1 MQNLRRMNSSAILQ
15 LNIQH
20 STFNFFIMIKKLFTL
35 FICSISLAMT
45 FTSCSEE
52 AFDTDSVNKQTIL
65 VFYPWTGSQSSTGLL
80 GYLQNNIDSI
90 CDGIIDRKGLNN
102 SRVLVF
108 LSDKYNHSTLYDLQ
122 YNATTKSVDRVSL
135 KEYEGASY
143 ASAEG
148 IADIMNEVK
157 TQASALNYALIVGV
171 HGCGWTYASDWSRY
185 PYYARPSVTRPS
197 DSALSGYSAADNS
210 ATGYSAAGYS
220 ATGIS
225 SFSGI
230 QFGPDPNAPL
240 TRFFGSVSLAENA
253 MDISTLAEGIRE
265 SGLKMQYILFDA
277 CYMSNIETA
286 YELKDV
292 TNYMIA
298 SGSEIMAAGL
308 PYRSMWSYL
317 NSPTPN
323 YSSIVSTSVNFYK
336 NSSAPFCNLAAI
348 DCRQVEKLASVMK
361 DINAENQLQA
371 SVNLDSIQHLDGF
384 RPNLFYD
391 LETYVDS
398 LRPSGYLLD
407 QFKSQLKLTIKASD
421 HTDEAYTCI
430 YSSDS
435 FKIKNYCGITISDPS
450 QHSVA
455 IKGREKTGWWKATH

>member
-1 MQNLRRMNSSAILQ
+1 MCHALSTKHLTF
-15 LNIQH
+15 LNI
-20 STFNFFIMIKKLFTL
+20 NMIKKLFTL
-35 FICSISLAMT
+35 FICTISLAMT

-52 AFDTDSVNKQTIL
+52 AFDPDSVNKQTIL
-65 VFYPWTGSQSSTGLL
+65 VFYPWTGSKSSTGLL

-148 IADIMNEVK
+148 IADILNEVK
-157 TQASALNYALIVGV
+157 TKASALNYALIVGV

-185 PYYARPSVTRPS
+185 PNYARPSVTRPS

-210 ATGYSAAGYS
+210 ATGYS

-398 LRPSGYLLD
+398 LHPSGYLLD

>member
-1 MQNLRRMNSSAILQ
+1 
-15 LNIQH
+15 
-20 STFNFFIMIKKLFTL
+20 MIKKLFTL
-35 FICSISLAMT
+35 FICMISLAMT
-45 FTSCSEE
+45 FTGCSEE

-65 VFYPWTGSQSSTGLL
+65 VFYPWTGDKSRTGLL
-80 GYLQNNIDSI
+80 GDLQNNIDSI

-122 YNATTKSVDRVSL
+122 YNATTKSVDRVPL

-148 IADIMNEVK
+148 IADILNEVK
-157 TQASALNYALIVGV
+157 TKASALNYALIVGV

-185 PYYARPSVTRPS
+185 PYYARPSVTRPR
-197 DSALSGYSAADNS
+197 DNN
-210 ATGYSAAGYS
+210 
-220 ATGIS
+220 
-225 SFSGI
+225 FSGI

-317 NSPTPN
+317 NSSTPN
-323 YSSIVSTSVNFYK
+323 YSGIVSTSVNFYK
-336 NSSAPFCNLAAI
+336 NNSSAPFCNLAAI
-348 DCRQVEKLASVMK
+348 DCRQVEKLAGVMK
-361 DINAENQLQA
+361 DINAENQLLA
-371 SVNLDSIQHLDGF
+371 SVSLDSIQHLDGF

-398 LRPSGYLLD
+398 LHPSGYLLD
-407 QFKSQLKLTIKASD
+407 QFKNQLKLTIKASD
-421 HTDEAYTCI
+421 HTDEAYTYI
-430 YSSDS
+430 FSPDYI
-435 FKIKNYCGITISDPS
+435 KIKNYCGITISDPS

>member
-1 MQNLRRMNSSAILQ
+1 
-15 LNIQH
+15 
-20 STFNFFIMIKKLFTL
+20 MIKKLFTL
-35 FICSISLAMT
+35 FICMISLAMT

-90 CDGIIDRKGLNN
+90 SDGIIDRKGLNN

-122 YNATTKSVDRVSL
+122 YNATTKSVDRVPL

-185 PYYARPSVTRPS
+185 PYYARPSVTRPR
-197 DSALSGYSAADNS
+197 DNN
-210 ATGYSAAGYS
+210 
-220 ATGIS
+220 
-225 SFSGI
+225 FSGI
-230 QFGPDPNAPL
+230 QFGPDPNVPL

-317 NSPTPN
+317 NSATPN
-323 YSSIVSTSVNFYK
+323 YSGIVSTSVNFYK

-361 DINAENQLQA
+361 EINAQYQLSA
-371 SVNLDSIQHLDGF
+371 SVSLDSIQHLDGF
-384 RPNLFYD
+384 RPHLFYD

>member
-1 MQNLRRMNSSAILQ
+1 
-15 LNIQH
+15 
-20 STFNFFIMIKKLFTL
+20 MIKKLFTL

-45 FTSCSEE
+45 FTGCSEE

-65 VFYPWTGSQSSTGLL
+65 VFYPWTGSQSYTGLL
-80 GYLQNNIDSI
+80 GYLQTNIDSI

-108 LSDKYNHSTLYDLQ
+108 LSDKYNHSMLYDLQ
-122 YNATTKSVDRVSL
+122 YNATTKSVDRVPL

-148 IADIMNEVK
+148 IADILNEVK
-157 TQASALNYALIVGV
+157 TQASALNYALIVGA

-210 ATGYSAAGYS
+210 AA
-220 ATGIS
+220 GIS

-323 YSSIVSTSVNFYK
+323 YSGIVSTSVNFYK

-361 DINAENQLQA
+361 DINAEYQLSA
-371 SVNLDSIQHLDGF
+371 SVSLDSIQHLDGF

-407 QFKSQLKLTIKASD
+407 QFKNQLKLTIKASD
-421 HTDEAYTCI
+421 YTEEAYTYI
-430 YSSDS
+430 FSPDYI
-435 FKIKNYCGITISDPS
+435 KIKNYCGITISDPS

>member
-1 MQNLRRMNSSAILQ
+1 M
-15 LNIQH
+15 
-20 STFNFFIMIKKLFTL
+20 
-35 FICSISLAMT
+35 ISLAMT
-45 FTSCSEE
+45 FTGCSEE

-90 CDGIIDRKGLNN
+90 SDGIIDRKGLNN

-122 YNATTKSVDRVSL
+122 YNATTKSVDRVPL

-197 DSALSGYSAADNS
+197 DNN
-210 ATGYSAAGYS
+210 
-220 ATGIS
+220 
-225 SFSGI
+225 FSGI

-323 YSSIVSTSVNFYK
+323 YSGIVSTSVNFYK
-336 NSSAPFCNLAAI
+336 NNSSAPFCNLAAI

-361 DINAENQLQA
+361 DINAEYQLSA
-371 SVNLDSIQHLDGF
+371 SVSLDSIQHLDGF

-398 LRPSGYLLD
+398 LHPSGYLLD

>member
-1 MQNLRRMNSSAILQ
+1 
-15 LNIQH
+15 
-20 STFNFFIMIKKLFTL
+20 MIKKLFTL
-35 FICSISLAMT
+35 FICMISLAMT
-45 FTSCSEE
+45 FTGCSEE

-65 VFYPWTGSQSSTGLL
+65 VFYPWTGDKSRTGLL
-80 GYLQNNIDSI
+80 GDLQNNIDSI

-122 YNATTKSVDRVSL
+122 YNATTKSVDRVPL

-148 IADIMNEVK
+148 IADILNEVK
-157 TQASALNYALIVGV
+157 TKASALNYALIVGA
-171 HGCGWTYASDWSRY
+171 HGCGWTYASDWSKY
-185 PYYARPSVTRPS
+185 PDYARPSVTRPR
-197 DSALSGYSAADNS
+197 DNN
-210 ATGYSAAGYS
+210 
-220 ATGIS
+220 
-225 SFSGI
+225 FSGI

-323 YSSIVSTSVNFYK
+323 YSGIVSTSVNFYK
-336 NSSAPFCNLAAI
+336 NNSSAPFCNLAAI

-361 DINAENQLQA
+361 DINAEYQLSA
-371 SVNLDSIQHLDGF
+371 SVSLDSIQHLDGF

-398 LRPSGYLLD
+398 LHPSGYLLD

>member
-1 MQNLRRMNSSAILQ
+1 
-15 LNIQH
+15 
-20 STFNFFIMIKKLFTL
+20 MIKKLFTL
-35 FICSISLAMT
+35 FICMISLAMT

-65 VFYPWTGSQSSTGLL
+65 VFYPWTGSKSYTGLL

-122 YNATTKSVDRVSL
+122 YNATTKSVDRVPL

-148 IADIMNEVK
+148 IADILNEVK

-185 PYYARPSVTRPS
+185 PYYARPSVTRPR
-197 DSALSGYSAADNS
+197 DNN
-210 ATGYSAAGYS
+210 
-220 ATGIS
+220 
-225 SFSGI
+225 FSGI

-317 NSPTPN
+317 NSSTPN

-361 DINAENQLQA
+361 EINAQYQLSA
-371 SVNLDSIQHLDGF
+371 SVSLDSIQHLDGF

-398 LRPSGYLLD
+398 LHPSGYLLD

>member
-1 MQNLRRMNSSAILQ
+1 
-15 LNIQH
+15 
-20 STFNFFIMIKKLFTL
+20 MIKKLFTL

-122 YNATTKSVDRVSL
+122 YNATTKSVDRVPL

-148 IADIMNEVK
+148 IADILNEVK
-157 TQASALNYALIVGV
+157 TKASALNYALIVGV

-185 PYYARPSVTRPS
+185 PYYARPSVTRPR
-197 DSALSGYSAADNS
+197 DNN
-210 ATGYSAAGYS
+210 
-220 ATGIS
+220 
-225 SFSGI
+225 FSGI

-240 TRFFGSVSLAENA
+240 TRFFGSVSLTENA

-317 NSPTPN
+317 NSATPN
-323 YSSIVSTSVNFYK
+323 YSGIVSTSVNFYK

-361 DINAENQLQA
+361 EINAQYQLSA
-371 SVNLDSIQHLDGF
+371 SVSLDSIQHLDGF

-398 LRPSGYLLD
+398 LHPSGYLLD

>member
-1 MQNLRRMNSSAILQ
+1 
-15 LNIQH
+15 
-20 STFNFFIMIKKLFTL
+20 MIKKLFTL
-35 FICSISLAMT
+35 FICMISLAMT
-45 FTSCSEE
+45 FTGCSEE

-65 VFYPWTGSQSSTGLL
+65 VFYPWTGDKSRTGLL
-80 GYLQNNIDSI
+80 GDLQNNIDSI

-122 YNATTKSVDRVSL
+122 YNATTKSVDRVPL

-148 IADIMNEVK
+148 IADILNEVK
-157 TQASALNYALIVGV
+157 TKASALNYALIVGA

-185 PYYARPSVTRPS
+185 PYYARPSVTRPR
-197 DSALSGYSAADNS
+197 DNN
-210 ATGYSAAGYS
+210 
-220 ATGIS
+220 
-225 SFSGI
+225 FSGI

-323 YSSIVSTSVNFYK
+323 YSGIVSTSVNFYK
-336 NSSAPFCNLAAI
+336 NNSSAPFCNLAAI
-348 DCRQVEKLASVMK
+348 DCRQVEKLAGVMK

-398 LRPSGYLLD
+398 LHPSGYLLD
-407 QFKSQLKLTIKASD
+407 QFKNQLKLTIKASD
-421 HTDEAYTCI
+421 HTDEAYTYI
-430 YSSDS
+430 FSPDYI
-435 FKIKNYCGITISDPS
+435 KIKNYCGITISDPS

>member
-1 MQNLRRMNSSAILQ
+1 
-15 LNIQH
+15 
-20 STFNFFIMIKKLFTL
+20 MIKKLFTL
-35 FICSISLAMT
+35 FICMISLAMT
-45 FTSCSEE
+45 FTGCSEE

-65 VFYPWTGSQSSTGLL
+65 AFYPWTGGKSSTELL

-108 LSDKYNHSTLYDLQ
+108 LSDKYNHSMLYDLQ
-122 YNATTKSVDRVSL
+122 YNATTKSVDRVPL

-157 TQASALNYALIVGV
+157 TKASALNYALIVGV

-185 PYYARPSVTRPS
+185 PYYARPSVTRPR
-197 DSALSGYSAADNS
+197 DNN
-210 ATGYSAAGYS
+210 
-220 ATGIS
+220 
-225 SFSGI
+225 FSGI

-317 NSPTPN
+317 NSSTPN

-348 DCRQVEKLASVMK
+348 DCRQVEKLAGVMK

-398 LRPSGYLLD
+398 LHPSGYLLD

>member
-1 MQNLRRMNSSAILQ
+1 
-15 LNIQH
+15 
-20 STFNFFIMIKKLFTL
+20 MIKKLFTL
-35 FICSISLAMT
+35 FICMISLAMT
-45 FTSCSEE
+45 FTGCSEE

-65 VFYPWTGSQSSTGLL
+65 VFYPWTGDKSSTGLL

-108 LSDKYNHSTLYDLQ
+108 LSEKYNHSTLYDLQ
-122 YNATTKSVDRVSL
+122 YNATTKSVDRVPL

-148 IADIMNEVK
+148 IADILNEVK
-157 TQASALNYALIVGV
+157 TQANALNYALIVGV

-185 PYYARPSVTRPS
+185 PYYARPSVTRPR
-197 DSALSGYSAADNS
+197 DNN
-210 ATGYSAAGYS
+210 
-220 ATGIS
+220 
-225 SFSGI
+225 FSGI

-317 NSPTPN
+317 NSATPN
-323 YSSIVSTSVNFYK
+323 YSGIVSTSVNFYK

-361 DINAENQLQA
+361 EINAQYQLSA
-371 SVNLDSIQHLDGF
+371 SVSLDSIQHLDGF
-384 RPNLFYD
+384 RPHLFYD

>member
-1 MQNLRRMNSSAILQ
+1 
-15 LNIQH
+15 
-20 STFNFFIMIKKLFTL
+20 MIKKLFTL
-35 FICSISLAMT
+35 FICTISLAMT

-52 AFDTDSVNKQTIL
+52 AFDPDSVNKQTIL
-65 VFYPWTGSQSSTGLL
+65 VFYPWTGSKSSTGLL

-148 IADIMNEVK
+148 IADILNEVK
-157 TQASALNYALIVGV
+157 TKASALNYALIVGV

-185 PYYARPSVTRPS
+185 PYYARPSVTRPR
-197 DSALSGYSAADNS
+197 DNN
-210 ATGYSAAGYS
+210 
-220 ATGIS
+220 
-225 SFSGI
+225 FSGI

-323 YSSIVSTSVNFYK
+323 YSGIVSTSVNFYK

-348 DCRQVEKLASVMK
+348 DCRQVEKLAGVMK
-361 DINAENQLQA
+361 DINAEYQLSA
-371 SVNLDSIQHLDGF
+371 SVSLDSIQHLDGF

-398 LRPSGYLLD
+398 LHPSGYLLD

>member
-1 MQNLRRMNSSAILQ
+1 
-15 LNIQH
+15 
-20 STFNFFIMIKKLFTL
+20 MIKKLFTL

-45 FTSCSEE
+45 FTGCSEE

-65 VFYPWTGSQSSTGLL
+65 VFYPWTGSQSDTGLL
-80 GYLQNNIDSI
+80 GDLQNNIDSI

-108 LSDKYNHSTLYDLQ
+108 LSNKYNHSMLYDLQ
-122 YNATTKSVDRVSL
+122 YNATTKSVDRVPL

-148 IADIMNEVK
+148 IADILNEVK
-157 TQASALNYALIVGV
+157 TQASALNYALIVGA
-171 HGCGWTYASDWSRY
+171 HGCGWTYASDWSKY
-185 PYYARPSVTRPS
+185 PDYARPSVTRPS
-197 DSALSGYSAADNS
+197 DSALNGYSA
-210 ATGYSAAGYS
+210 TGYS

-317 NSPTPN
+317 NSSTPN

-348 DCRQVEKLASVMK
+348 DCRQVEKLAGVMK
-361 DINAENQLQA
+361 DINAEYQLSA
-371 SVNLDSIQHLDGF
+371 SVSLDSIQHLDGF

-398 LRPSGYLLD
+398 LHPSGYLLD

>member
-1 MQNLRRMNSSAILQ
+1 MCHAL
-15 LNIQH
+15 
-20 STFNFFIMIKKLFTL
+20 STKHLTFLDINMIKKLFTL

-65 VFYPWTGSQSSTGLL
+65 VFYPWTGSKSNTGLL

-122 YNATTKSVDRVSL
+122 YDATTKSVNRVPL
-135 KEYEGASY
+135 KEYEGTSY

-148 IADIMNEVK
+148 FADILNEVK
-157 TQASALNYALIVGV
+157 TQADALNYALIVGV

-185 PYYARPSVTRPS
+185 PYYARPSVTRPR
-197 DSALSGYSAADNS
+197 DNN
-210 ATGYSAAGYS
+210 
-220 ATGIS
+220 
-225 SFSGI
+225 FSGI

-317 NSPTPN
+317 NSATPN
-323 YSSIVSTSVNFYK
+323 YSGIVSTSVNFYK

-361 DINAENQLQA
+361 EINAQYQLSA
-371 SVNLDSIQHLDGF
+371 SVSLDSIQHLDGF

-398 LRPSGYLLD
+398 LHPSGYLLD

>member
-1 MQNLRRMNSSAILQ
+1 
-15 LNIQH
+15 
-20 STFNFFIMIKKLFTL
+20 MIKKLFTL

-90 CDGIIDRKGLNN
+90 SDGIIDRKGLNN

-108 LSDKYNHSTLYDLQ
+108 LSDKYNHSMLYDLQ
-122 YNATTKSVDRVSL
+122 YNATTKSVDRVPL

-148 IADIMNEVK
+148 IADILNEVK
-157 TQASALNYALIVGV
+157 TQANALNYALIVGV

-185 PYYARPSVTRPS
+185 PYYARPSVTRPR
-197 DSALSGYSAADNS
+197 DNN
-210 ATGYSAAGYS
+210 
-220 ATGIS
+220 
-225 SFSGI
+225 FSGI
-230 QFGPDPNAPL
+230 QFGPDPNVPL

-265 SGLKMQYILFDA
+265 SGLKMQYTLFDA

-317 NSPTPN
+317 NSATPN
-323 YSSIVSTSVNFYK
+323 YSGIVSTSVNFYK

-361 DINAENQLQA
+361 EINAQYQLSA
-371 SVNLDSIQHLDGF
+371 SVSLDSIQHLDGF
-384 RPNLFYD
+384 RPHLFYD

>member
-35 FICSISLAMT
+35 FICTISLAMT

-65 VFYPWTGSQSSTGLL
+65 VYYPWTGSTSSIGLL
-80 GYLQNNIDSI
+80 NYLQNNIDSI
-90 CDGIIDRKGLNN
+90 CDGIIEKKGLNN

-108 LSDKYNHSTLYDLQ
+108 LSKKYNQSTLYDLQ
-122 YNATTKSVDRVSL
+122 YDATTKSVNRVPL
-135 KEYEGASY
+135 KKYEGTSY
-143 ASAEG
+143 ATAEG
-148 IADIMNEVK
+148 FVDILNEVK

-171 HGCGWTYASDWSRY
+171 HGCGWTYAEDWSNY
-185 PYYARPSVTRPS
+185 PYYARPAIGSN
-197 DSALSGYSAADNS
+197 SGSDNS
-210 ATGYSAAGYS
+210 GSSYSAAGYS
-220 ATGIS
+220 AASSTPA

-230 QFGPDPNAPL
+230 QFGNNPDAPL
-240 TRFFGSVSLAENA
+240 TRFFGSVSLKESAT
-253 MDISTLAEGIRE
+253 DISTLAEGIKQ

-277 CYMSNIETA
+277 CYMSNVETA

-317 NSPTPN
+317 NSATPN
-323 YSSIVSTSVNFYK
+323 YSGIVSTSVNFYK

-361 DINAENQLQA
+361 EINAEYQLSA
-371 SVNLDSIQHLDGF
+371 SVSLDSIQHLDGF

-407 QFKSQLKLTIKASD
+407 QFKNQLKLTIKASD
-421 HTDEAYTCI
+421 HTEEAYTCI

>member
-1 MQNLRRMNSSAILQ
+1 MCHTL
-15 LNIQH
+15 
-20 STFNFFIMIKKLFTL
+20 STKHLTFLDINMIKKLFTL
-35 FICSISLAMT
+35 FICMISLAMT
-45 FTSCSEE
+45 FTGCSEE

-65 VFYPWTGSQSSTGLL
+65 VFYPWTGDKSSTGLL

-108 LSDKYNHSTLYDLQ
+108 LSDKYNHSMLYDLQ
-122 YNATTKSVDRVSL
+122 YNATTKSVDRVPL

-148 IADIMNEVK
+148 IADILNEVK
-157 TQASALNYALIVGV
+157 TKASALNYALIVGV

-185 PYYARPSVTRPS
+185 PYYARPSVTRPR
-197 DSALSGYSAADNS
+197 DNN
-210 ATGYSAAGYS
+210 
-220 ATGIS
+220 
-225 SFSGI
+225 FSGI

-277 CYMSNIETA
+277 CYMGNIETA

-323 YSSIVSTSVNFYK
+323 YSGIVSTSVNFYK

-361 DINAENQLQA
+361 EINAQYQLSA
-371 SVNLDSIQHLDGF
+371 SVSLDSIQHLDGF

>member
-1 MQNLRRMNSSAILQ
+1 MCHAL
-15 LNIQH
+15 
-20 STFNFFIMIKKLFTL
+20 STKHLTFLDINMIKKLFTL
-35 FICSISLAMT
+35 FICSISLALT
-45 FTSCSEE
+45 FTGCSEE

-65 VFYPWTGSQSSTGLL
+65 VFYPWTGSKSSTGLL

-122 YNATTKSVDRVSL
+122 YNATTKSVDRVPL
-135 KEYEGASY
+135 KEYEGTSY

-157 TQASALNYALIVGV
+157 TKASALNYALIVGV

-197 DSALSGYSAADNS
+197 DNN
-210 ATGYSAAGYS
+210 
-220 ATGIS
+220 
-225 SFSGI
+225 FSGI

-323 YSSIVSTSVNFYK
+323 YSGIVSTSVNFYK
-336 NSSAPFCNLAAI
+336 NNSSAPFCNLAAI

-361 DINAENQLQA
+361 DINAEYQLSA
-371 SVNLDSIQHLDGF
+371 SVSLDSIQHLDGF

>member
-1 MQNLRRMNSSAILQ
+1 
-15 LNIQH
+15 
-20 STFNFFIMIKKLFTL
+20 MIKKLFTL
-35 FICSISLAMT
+35 FICMISLAMT

-65 VFYPWTGSQSSTGLL
+65 VFYPWTGSKSYTGLL

-122 YNATTKSVDRVSL
+122 YNATTKSVDRVPL

-185 PYYARPSVTRPS
+185 PYYARPSVTRPR
-197 DSALSGYSAADNS
+197 DNN
-210 ATGYSAAGYS
+210 
-220 ATGIS
+220 
-225 SFSGI
+225 FSGI

-265 SGLKMQYILFDA
+265 SGLKMQSILFDA

-323 YSSIVSTSVNFYK
+323 YSGIVSTSVNFYK
-336 NSSAPFCNLAAI
+336 NNSSAPFCNLAAI

-361 DINAENQLQA
+361 EINAQYQLSA
-371 SVNLDSIQHLDGF
+371 SVSLDSIQHLDGF

>member
-1 MQNLRRMNSSAILQ
+1 
-15 LNIQH
+15 
-20 STFNFFIMIKKLFTL
+20 MIKKLFTL
-35 FICSISLAMT
+35 FICMISLAMT
-45 FTSCSEE
+45 FTGCSEE

-65 VFYPWTGSQSSTGLL
+65 VFYPWTGSKSSTGLL

-122 YNATTKSVDRVSL
+122 YNATTKSVDRVPL

-157 TQASALNYALIVGV
+157 TKASALNYALIVGV

-185 PYYARPSVTRPS
+185 PYYARPSVTRPR
-197 DSALSGYSAADNS
+197 DNN
-210 ATGYSAAGYS
+210 
-220 ATGIS
+220 
-225 SFSGI
+225 FSGI

-348 DCRQVEKLASVMK
+348 DCRQVEKLAGVMK
-361 DINAENQLQA
+361 DINAEYQLPA
-371 SVNLDSIQHLDGF
+371 SVSLDSIQHLDGF

-398 LRPSGYLLD
+398 LHPSGYLLD

>member
-1 MQNLRRMNSSAILQ
+1 
-15 LNIQH
+15 
-20 STFNFFIMIKKLFTL
+20 MIKKLFTL
-35 FICSISLAMT
+35 FICMISLAMT
-45 FTSCSEE
+45 FTGCSEE

-65 VFYPWTGSQSSTGLL
+65 VFYPWTGSKSYTGLL

-108 LSDKYNHSTLYDLQ
+108 LSNKYNHSMLYDLQ
-122 YNATTKSVDRVSL
+122 YNATTKSVDRVPL

-157 TQASALNYALIVGV
+157 TKASALNYALIVGV
-171 HGCGWTYASDWSRY
+171 HGCGWTYASDWSKY
-185 PYYARPSVTRPS
+185 PDYARPSVTRPS
-197 DSALSGYSAADNS
+197 DSALN
-210 ATGYSAAGYS
+210 GYSAAGYS

-317 NSPTPN
+317 NSSTPN

-348 DCRQVEKLASVMK
+348 DCRQVEKLAGVMK

-398 LRPSGYLLD
+398 LHPSGYLLD

>member
-1 MQNLRRMNSSAILQ
+1 M
-15 LNIQH
+15 
-20 STFNFFIMIKKLFTL
+20 
-35 FICSISLAMT
+35 ISLAMT

-65 VFYPWTGSQSSTGLL
+65 VFYPWTGSKSGTGLL

-108 LSDKYNHSTLYDLQ
+108 LSDKYNHSMLYDLQ
-122 YNATTKSVDRVSL
+122 YNATTKSVDRVPL

-148 IADIMNEVK
+148 IADILNEVK
-157 TQASALNYALIVGV
+157 TQANALNYALIVGV

-185 PYYARPSVTRPS
+185 PYYARPSVTRPR
-197 DSALSGYSAADNS
+197 DNN
-210 ATGYSAAGYS
+210 
-220 ATGIS
+220 
-225 SFSGI
+225 FSGI
-230 QFGPDPNAPL
+230 QFGPDPNVPL

-317 NSPTPN
+317 NSATPN
-323 YSSIVSTSVNFYK
+323 YSGIVSTSVNFYK

-361 DINAENQLQA
+361 EINAQYQLSA
-371 SVNLDSIQHLDGF
+371 SVSLDSIQHLDGF
-384 RPNLFYD
+384 RPHLFYD

-398 LRPSGYLLD
+398 LHPSGYLLD

-421 HTDEAYTCI
+421 HTEEAYTCI

-435 FKIKNYCGITISDPS
+435 FKIKNYCGITISDLS

>member
-1 MQNLRRMNSSAILQ
+1 
-15 LNIQH
+15 
-20 STFNFFIMIKKLFTL
+20 MIKKLFTL
-35 FICSISLAMT
+35 FICMISLAMT
-45 FTSCSEE
+45 FTGCSEE

-65 VFYPWTGSQSSTGLL
+65 VFYPWTGSQSDTGLL
-80 GYLQNNIDSI
+80 GDLQNNIDSI

-122 YNATTKSVDRVSL
+122 YNATTKSVDRVPL

-157 TQASALNYALIVGV
+157 TKASALNYALIVGV
-171 HGCGWTYASDWSRY
+171 HGCGWTYASDWSKY
-185 PYYARPSVTRPS
+185 PDYARPSVTRPS
-197 DSALSGYSAADNS
+197 DSALN
-210 ATGYSAAGYS
+210 GYSAAGYS

-317 NSPTPN
+317 NSSTPN

-348 DCRQVEKLASVMK
+348 DCRQVEKLAGVMK
-361 DINAENQLQA
+361 DINAEYQLSA
-371 SVNLDSIQHLDGF
+371 SVSLDSIQHLDGF

-398 LRPSGYLLD
+398 LHPSGYLLD

>member
-1 MQNLRRMNSSAILQ
+1 
-15 LNIQH
+15 
-20 STFNFFIMIKKLFTL
+20 MIKKLFTL

-52 AFDTDSVNKQTIL
+52 AFDPDSVNKQTIL
-65 VFYPWTGSQSSTGLL
+65 VYYPWTGDKNSTGLL
-80 GYLQNNIDSI
+80 GDLQNNIDSI

-108 LSDKYNHSTLYDLQ
+108 LSDKYNHSMLYDLQ
-122 YNATTKSVDRVSL
+122 YNATTKSVDRVPL
-135 KEYEGASY
+135 KEYEGTSY
-143 ASAEG
+143 ATAEG
-148 IADIMNEVK
+148 FADILNEVK
-157 TQASALNYALIVGV
+157 TQASSLNYALIVGA

-197 DSALSGYSAADNS
+197 DSALS
-210 ATGYSAAGYS
+210 GYSAAGYS

-317 NSPTPN
+317 NSATPN
-323 YSSIVSTSVNFYK
+323 YSGIVSTSVNFYK

-361 DINAENQLQA
+361 DINAEYQLSA
-371 SVNLDSIQHLDGF
+371 SVSLDSIQHLDGF

-398 LRPSGYLLD
+398 LHPSGYLLD
-407 QFKSQLKLTIKASD
+407 QFKNQLKLTIKASD
-421 HTDEAYTCI
+421 YTEEAYTYI
-430 YSSDS
+430 FSPDYI
-435 FKIKNYCGITISDPS
+435 KIKNYCGITISDPS

>member
-1 MQNLRRMNSSAILQ
+1 
-15 LNIQH
+15 
-20 STFNFFIMIKKLFTL
+20 MIKKLFTL
-35 FICSISLAMT
+35 FICSISLALT
-45 FTSCSEE
+45 FTGCSEE

-65 VFYPWTGSQSSTGLL
+65 AFYPWTGGKSSTELL

-108 LSDKYNHSTLYDLQ
+108 LSNKYNHSTLYDLQ
-122 YNATTKSVDRVSL
+122 YNATTKSVDRVPL
-135 KEYEGASY
+135 KEYEGTSY

-157 TQASALNYALIVGV
+157 TKASALNYALIVGV

-197 DSALSGYSAADNS
+197 DNN
-210 ATGYSAAGYS
+210 
-220 ATGIS
+220 
-225 SFSGI
+225 FSGI

-323 YSSIVSTSVNFYK
+323 YSGIVSTSVNFYK
-336 NSSAPFCNLAAI
+336 NNSSAPFCNLAAI

-361 DINAENQLQA
+361 EINAQYQLSA
-371 SVNLDSIQHLDGF
+371 SVSLDSIQHLDGF

-398 LRPSGYLLD
+398 LHPSGYLLD
-407 QFKSQLKLTIKASD
+407 QFKNQLKLTIKASD

>member
-1 MQNLRRMNSSAILQ
+1 
-15 LNIQH
+15 
-20 STFNFFIMIKKLFTL
+20 MIKKLFTL

-45 FTSCSEE
+45 FTGCSEE

-108 LSDKYNHSTLYDLQ
+108 LSNKYNHSTLYDLQ
-122 YNATTKSVDRVSL
+122 YNATTKSVDRVPL

-157 TQASALNYALIVGV
+157 TKASALNYALIVGV

-185 PYYARPSVTRPS
+185 PYYARPSVTRPRDNNFS
-197 DSALSGYSAADNS
+197 D
-210 ATGYSAAGYS
+210 
-220 ATGIS
+220 
-225 SFSGI
+225 I

-317 NSPTPN
+317 NSATPN
-323 YSSIVSTSVNFYK
+323 YSGIVSTSVNFYK
-336 NSSAPFCNLAAI
+336 NNSSAPFCNLAAI
-348 DCRQVEKLASVMK
+348 DCRQVEKLAGVMK

-455 IKGREKTGWWKATH
+455 IKGREKIGWWKATH

>member
-1 MQNLRRMNSSAILQ
+1 
-15 LNIQH
+15 
-20 STFNFFIMIKKLFTL
+20 MIKKLFTL
-35 FICSISLAMT
+35 FICMISLAMT
-45 FTSCSEE
+45 FTGCSEE

-65 VFYPWTGSQSSTGLL
+65 AFYPWTGGKSSTELL

-122 YNATTKSVDRVSL
+122 YNATTKSVDRVPL

-148 IADIMNEVK
+148 IADILNEVK
-157 TQASALNYALIVGV
+157 TQASALNYALIVGA
-171 HGCGWTYASDWSRY
+171 HGCGWTYASDWNRY

-210 ATGYSAAGYS
+210 ATGYS

-265 SGLKMQYILFDA
+265 SGLKMQYILFDV

-317 NSPTPN
+317 NSATPN
-323 YSSIVSTSVNFYK
+323 YSGIVSTSVNFYK

-348 DCRQVEKLASVMK
+348 DCRQVEKLAGVMK
-361 DINAENQLQA
+361 DINAEYQLSA
-371 SVNLDSIQHLDGF
+371 SVSLDSIQHLDGF

-398 LRPSGYLLD
+398 LHPSGYLLD

>member
-1 MQNLRRMNSSAILQ
+1 
-15 LNIQH
+15 
-20 STFNFFIMIKKLFTL
+20 MIKKLFTL
-35 FICSISLAMT
+35 FICMISLAMT
-45 FTSCSEE
+45 FTGCSEE

-65 VFYPWTGSQSSTGLL
+65 VFYPWTGSKSHTGLL

-122 YNATTKSVDRVSL
+122 YNATTKSVDRVPL

-148 IADIMNEVK
+148 IADILNEVK
-157 TQASALNYALIVGV
+157 TKASALNYALIVGV

-185 PYYARPSVTRPS
+185 PYYARPSVTRPR
-197 DSALSGYSAADNS
+197 DNN
-210 ATGYSAAGYS
+210 
-220 ATGIS
+220 
-225 SFSGI
+225 FSGI

-277 CYMSNIETA
+277 CYMGNIETA

-323 YSSIVSTSVNFYK
+323 YSGIVSTSVNFYK
-336 NSSAPFCNLAAI
+336 NNSSAPFCNLAAI
-348 DCRQVEKLASVMK
+348 DCRQVEKLAGVMK
-361 DINAENQLQA
+361 EINAQYQLSA
-371 SVNLDSIQHLDGF
+371 SVSLDSIQHLDGF

-398 LRPSGYLLD
+398 LHPSGYLLD
-407 QFKSQLKLTIKASD
+407 QFQSQLKLTIKASD

>member
-1 MQNLRRMNSSAILQ
+1 
-15 LNIQH
+15 
-20 STFNFFIMIKKLFTL
+20 MIKKLFTL
-35 FICSISLAMT
+35 FICMISLAMT
-45 FTSCSEE
+45 FTGCSEE

-65 VFYPWTGSQSSTGLL
+65 AFYPWTGGKSSTELL

-122 YNATTKSVDRVSL
+122 YNATTKSVDRVPL

-157 TQASALNYALIVGV
+157 TKASALNYALIVGV

-185 PYYARPSVTRPS
+185 PYYARPSVTRPR
-197 DSALSGYSAADNS
+197 DNN
-210 ATGYSAAGYS
+210 
-220 ATGIS
+220 
-225 SFSGI
+225 FSGI

-317 NSPTPN
+317 NSATPN
-323 YSSIVSTSVNFYK
+323 YSGIVSTSVNFYK

-361 DINAENQLQA
+361 EINAQYQLSA
-371 SVNLDSIQHLDGF
+371 SVSLDSIQHLDGF

-398 LRPSGYLLD
+398 LHPSGYLLD

>member
-1 MQNLRRMNSSAILQ
+1 MCHAL
-15 LNIQH
+15 
-20 STFNFFIMIKKLFTL
+20 STKHLTFLDINMIKKLFTL

-45 FTSCSEE
+45 FTGCSEE

-108 LSDKYNHSTLYDLQ
+108 LSDKYNHSMLYDLQ
-122 YNATTKSVDRVSL
+122 YNATTKSVDRVPL
-135 KEYEGASY
+135 KEYEGTSY

-157 TQASALNYALIVGV
+157 TKASALNYALIVGV

-197 DSALSGYSAADNS
+197 DNN
-210 ATGYSAAGYS
+210 
-220 ATGIS
+220 
-225 SFSGI
+225 FSGI

-317 NSPTPN
+317 NSATPN
-323 YSSIVSTSVNFYK
+323 YSGIVSTSVNFYK

-348 DCRQVEKLASVMK
+348 DCRQVEKLAGVMK
-361 DINAENQLQA
+361 DINAEYQLSA
-371 SVNLDSIQHLDGF
+371 SVSLDSIQHLDGF
-384 RPNLFYD
+384 RPHLFYD

>member
-1 MQNLRRMNSSAILQ
+1 
-15 LNIQH
+15 
-20 STFNFFIMIKKLFTL
+20 MIKKLFTL
-35 FICSISLAMT
+35 FICTISLAMT

-52 AFDTDSVNKQTIL
+52 AFDPDSVNKQTIL
-65 VFYPWTGSQSSTGLL
+65 VFYPWTGSKSSTGLL

-122 YNATTKSVDRVSL
+122 YNATTKSVDRVPL

-197 DSALSGYSAADNS
+197 DNN
-210 ATGYSAAGYS
+210 
-220 ATGIS
+220 
-225 SFSGI
+225 FSGI

-323 YSSIVSTSVNFYK
+323 YSGIVSTSVNFYK
-336 NSSAPFCNLAAI
+336 NNSSAPFCNLAAI

-361 DINAENQLQA
+361 DINAEYQLSA
-371 SVNLDSIQHLDGF
+371 SVSLDSIQHLDGF

-398 LRPSGYLLD
+398 LHPSGYLLD

>member
-1 MQNLRRMNSSAILQ
+1 M
-15 LNIQH
+15 
-20 STFNFFIMIKKLFTL
+20 
-35 FICSISLAMT
+35 ISLAMT

-65 VFYPWTGSQSSTGLL
+65 VFYPWTGSKSNTGLL

-90 CDGIIDRKGLNN
+90 CDGIIDRKGLDN

-122 YNATTKSVDRVSL
+122 YDATTKSVNRVPL
-135 KEYEGASY
+135 KEYEGTSY

-148 IADIMNEVK
+148 FADILNEVK
-157 TQASALNYALIVGV
+157 TQADALNYALIVGV

-197 DSALSGYSAADNS
+197 DNN
-210 ATGYSAAGYS
+210 
-220 ATGIS
+220 
-225 SFSGI
+225 FSGI

-323 YSSIVSTSVNFYK
+323 YSGIVSTSVNFYK
-336 NSSAPFCNLAAI
+336 NNSSAPFCNLAAI

-361 DINAENQLQA
+361 DINAEYQLSA
-371 SVNLDSIQHLDGF
+371 SVSLDSIQHLDGF

-398 LRPSGYLLD
+398 LHPSGYLLD

>member
-1 MQNLRRMNSSAILQ
+1 MCHTL
-15 LNIQH
+15 
-20 STFNFFIMIKKLFTL
+20 STKHLTFLDINMIKKLFTL
-35 FICSISLAMT
+35 FICMISLAMT

-90 CDGIIDRKGLNN
+90 SDGIIDRKGLNN

-122 YNATTKSVDRVSL
+122 YNATTKSVDRVPL

-148 IADIMNEVK
+148 IADILNEVK
-157 TQASALNYALIVGV
+157 TKASALNYALIVGV

-185 PYYARPSVTRPS
+185 PYYARPSVTRPR
-197 DSALSGYSAADNS
+197 DNN
-210 ATGYSAAGYS
+210 
-220 ATGIS
+220 
-225 SFSGI
+225 FSGI

-277 CYMSNIETA
+277 CYMGNIETA

-317 NSPTPN
+317 NSATPN
-323 YSSIVSTSVNFYK
+323 YSGIVSTSVNFYK
-336 NSSAPFCNLAAI
+336 NSSDPFCNLAAI
-348 DCRQVEKLASVMK
+348 DCRQVEKLAGVMK
-361 DINAENQLQA
+361 EINAQYQLSA
-371 SVNLDSIQHLDGF
+371 SVSLDSIQHLDGF

-398 LRPSGYLLD
+398 LHPSGYLLD

-421 HTDEAYTCI
+421 HTEEAYTCI

>member
-1 MQNLRRMNSSAILQ
+1 
-15 LNIQH
+15 
-20 STFNFFIMIKKLFTL
+20 MIKKLFTL

-45 FTSCSEE
+45 FTGCSEE

-65 VFYPWTGSQSSTGLL
+65 VFYPWTGSQSYTGLL
-80 GYLQNNIDSI
+80 GYLQTNIDSI

-108 LSDKYNHSTLYDLQ
+108 LSDKYNHSMLYDLQ
-122 YNATTKSVDRVSL
+122 YNATTKSVDRVPL

-148 IADIMNEVK
+148 IADILNEVK
-157 TQASALNYALIVGV
+157 TQASALNYALIVGA

-210 ATGYSAAGYS
+210 AA
-220 ATGIS
+220 GIS

-323 YSSIVSTSVNFYK
+323 YSGIVSTSVNFYK

-361 DINAENQLQA
+361 AINAEYQLSA
-371 SVNLDSIQHLDGF
+371 SVSLDSIQHLDGF

-407 QFKSQLKLTIKASD
+407 QFKNQLKLTIKASD
-421 HTDEAYTCI
+421 YTEEAYTYI
-430 YSSDS
+430 FSPDYI
-435 FKIKNYCGITISDPS
+435 KIKNYCGITISDPS

>member
-1 MQNLRRMNSSAILQ
+1 
-15 LNIQH
+15 
-20 STFNFFIMIKKLFTL
+20 MIKKLFTL

-65 VFYPWTGSQSSTGLL
+65 VFYPWTGSRSNTGLL

-122 YNATTKSVDRVSL
+122 YDATTKSVNRVPL

-148 IADIMNEVK
+148 FADILNEVK
-157 TQASALNYALIVGV
+157 TQADALNYALIVGV

-197 DSALSGYSAADNS
+197 DNN
-210 ATGYSAAGYS
+210 
-220 ATGIS
+220 
-225 SFSGI
+225 FSGI

-323 YSSIVSTSVNFYK
+323 YSGIVSTSVNFYK
-336 NSSAPFCNLAAI
+336 NNSSAPFCNLAAI

-361 DINAENQLQA
+361 DINAEYQLSA
-371 SVNLDSIQHLDGF
+371 SVSLDSIQHLDGF

-435 FKIKNYCGITISDPS
+435 FKIKNYCGITVSDPS

>member
-1 MQNLRRMNSSAILQ
+1 MCHAL
-15 LNIQH
+15 
-20 STFNFFIMIKKLFTL
+20 STKHLTFLDINMIKKLFTL
-35 FICSISLAMT
+35 FICMISLAMT

-80 GYLQNNIDSI
+80 GALQNNIDSI

-122 YNATTKSVDRVSL
+122 YNATTKSVDRVPL

-185 PYYARPSVTRPS
+185 PYYARPSVTRPRDNNFS
-197 DSALSGYSAADNS
+197 D
-210 ATGYSAAGYS
+210 
-220 ATGIS
+220 
-225 SFSGI
+225 I

-292 TNYMIA
+292 TNYMTA

-317 NSPTPN
+317 NSATPN
-323 YSSIVSTSVNFYK
+323 YSGIVSTSVNFYK
-336 NSSAPFCNLAAI
+336 NNSSAPFCNLAAI
-348 DCRQVEKLASVMK
+348 DCRQVEKLAGVMK

>member
-1 MQNLRRMNSSAILQ
+1 M
-15 LNIQH
+15 
-20 STFNFFIMIKKLFTL
+20 
-35 FICSISLAMT
+35 ISLAMT
-45 FTSCSEE
+45 FTGCSEE

-102 SRVLVF
+102 SRILVF

-122 YNATTKSVDRVSL
+122 YNATTKSVNRVPL

-143 ASAEG
+143 ATAEG
-148 IADIMNEVK
+148 FADILNEVK

-185 PYYARPSVTRPS
+185 PYYARPSVTRPR
-197 DSALSGYSAADNS
+197 DNN
-210 ATGYSAAGYS
+210 
-220 ATGIS
+220 
-225 SFSGI
+225 FSGI

-323 YSSIVSTSVNFYK
+323 YSGIVSTSVNFYK
-336 NSSAPFCNLAAI
+336 NNSSAPFCNLAAI

-361 DINAENQLQA
+361 DINAEYQLSA
-371 SVNLDSIQHLDGF
+371 SVSLDSIQHLDGF